1 MKPYSVWKIEYL
13 NWKSSFIR
21 AAITEVS
28 RLLQTD
34 TKSLLLKVSAK
45 RAIRK
50 QADKQVT
57 KVIIWLWRTLTVL
70 NGFILHTASIALTG
84 RTAPI
89 CA

>member
-1 MKPYSVWKIEYL
+1 MDFLELMNFCGYDLEKANEMA
-13 NWKSSFIR
+13 N
-21 AAITEVS
+21 
-28 RLLQTD
+28 QTD